1 MLDSTVL
8 QTGCLCTAAAWP
20 CLQAE
25 ETGKPL
31 PKLETVLHVDA
42 ASSGLPPP
50 EQTPASPAASQPA
63 NISKAPPQ
71 APACS
76 SYKGAVAPQ
85 NEAERLSVLKGL
97 GVLEEVPDLHLD
109 RICEALVQLFKVAPA
124 PASALHCLLLCS
136 LTLHQTMPHSHCN
149 QAYMSAAAPGSP
161 SPHSCGA
168 MQLQVPVALVSLV
181 DAERQFFKS
190 AAGPVG
196 AKMRCTSTDRDV
208 SFCAWTLLP
217 EHAQMLIVEDATKD
231 AR

>member
-1 MLDSTVL
+1 MYSTIL
-8 QTGCLCTAAAWP
+8 RAGCLSTAIAWS

-42 ASSGLPPP
+42 ASTGLPPP
-50 EQTPASPAASQPA
+50 EHPPPSPAAAQPA
-63 NISKAPPQ
+63 SSSKAPSQ

-124 PASALHCLLLCS
+124 SALHCLLLS
-136 LTLHQTMPHSHCN
+136 SRPVYLAMPHSRCS
-149 QAYMSAAAPGSP
+149 QAHISAAAPGGP
-161 SPHSCGA
+161 DPHLRA
-168 MQLQVPVALVSLV
+168 MRLQVPVALVSLV
-181 DAERQFFKS
+181 DEKRQFFKS

-196 AKMRCTSTDRDV
+196 AKLRCTSTDRNV
-208 SFCAWTLLP
+208 SFCAWMLLP